1 MSAGPR
7 FTPLRAEFVDGL
19 RAESAPESA
28 ACEHSHR
35 AVCAQTCERNFART
49 RRRRGQF
56 ARKRRIEVLR
66 AKNSVSCGVLHANRA
81 STDGAQRR
89 APFGCA
95 RLFVLPGSA
104 QLFALVSLHAAV
116 RVRQLARRIKHARFA
131 RNRRYHALRACF
143 AASRLRA
150 ELRCASPTPSAERS
164 VSRQH
169 RSANRL
175 DQLTCSVS

>member
-116 RVRQLARRIKHARFA
+116 RVRQLARRIKRAQFCAQSSPHTLCVHVSPRPGCAQNCGAHRPRLQPSGPCPA
-131 RNRRYHALRACF
+131 NTALPI
-143 AASRLRA
+143 ASI
-150 ELRCASPTPSAERS
+150 S
-164 VSRQH
+164 
-169 RSANRL
+169 
-175 DQLTCSVS
+175 

>member
-28 ACEHSHR
+28 ACEHSYR

-116 RVRQLARRIKHARFA
+116 RVASACAQNQTRTVCAQSSLHTLCVHVSPRPGCAQNCGAHRPRLQPSGPCPA
-131 RNRRYHALRACF
+131 NTALPI
-143 AASRLRA
+143 ASI
-150 ELRCASPTPSAERS
+150 S
-164 VSRQH
+164 
-169 RSANRL
+169 
-175 DQLTCSVS
+175 